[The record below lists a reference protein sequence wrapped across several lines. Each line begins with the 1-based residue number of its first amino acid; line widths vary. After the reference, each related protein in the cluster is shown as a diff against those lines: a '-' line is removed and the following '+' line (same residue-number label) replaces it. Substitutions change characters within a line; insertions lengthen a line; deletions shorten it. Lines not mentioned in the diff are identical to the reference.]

1 MLVAANPLIQIIP
14 GLMIWTI
21 VAFAITLWVLKRYA
35 FGPVQKL
42 IDDRRD
48 RIRQSIEEADRAREE
63 ARRLLEE
70 HRALIGQ
77 AKGQAEEILAEAR
90 KVADAQR
97 ERLRGELEEDRQRR
111 LDETQR
117 QIEQATAQALGDIR
131 REVASLSLLA
141 AEKITRKTLTDA
153 DQQRLIDEALSEIDR
168 GVALTR
174 DDPNVNR
181 AVIGFCSYAWSLMLR
196 AHILV
201 EAGRLDEAKVAY
213 VTGGEVAARNGDLQT
228 KKEIEVFLRRLDARA
243 R

>member
-48 RIRQSIEEADRAREE
+48 RIRQSIDEADRAREE
-63 ARRLLEE
+63 ARSLLEE

-111 LDETQR
+111 LAETQR

-131 REVASLSLLA
+131 REVAALSLLA
-141 AEKITRKTLTDA
+141 AEKITRKSLTDA
-153 DQQRLIDEALSEIDR
+153 DQKRLIDEALAEIDFSQ
-168 GVALTR
+168 L
-174 DDPNVNR
+174 
-181 AVIGFCSYAWSLMLR
+181 
-196 AHILV
+196 
-201 EAGRLDEAKVAY
+201 EASRS
-213 VTGGEVAARNGDLQT
+213 
-228 KKEIEVFLRRLDARA
+228 
-243 R
+243 

>member
-1 MLVAANPLIQIIP
+1 MLVAANPLIQVIP

-21 VAFAITLWVLKRYA
+21 VSFAITLWVLKRYA

-63 ARRLLEE
+63 ARSLLEE

-90 KVADAQR
+90 KIADAQR
-97 ERLRGELEEDRQRR
+97 ERLRGEIEEDRQRR
-111 LDETQR
+111 LDETER
-117 QIEQATAQALGDIR
+117 QIEQATTQALGEIR

-153 DQQRLIDEALSEIDR
+153 DQQRLVDEALSEIDFSQ
-168 GVALTR
+168 L
-174 DDPNVNR
+174 
-181 AVIGFCSYAWSLMLR
+181 
-196 AHILV
+196 
-201 EAGRLDEAKVAY
+201 EASRS
-213 VTGGEVAARNGDLQT
+213 
-228 KKEIEVFLRRLDARA
+228 
-243 R
+243 